1 MIEAIKSYFEREGI
15 SEDRLV
21 VVPNGAKVNSIEI
34 QSDDD
39 NEVRD
44 AKNRRVMFEV
54 IK

>member
-1 MIEAIKSYFEREGI
+1 
-15 SEDRLV
+15 
-21 VVPNGAKVNSIEI
+21 VVPNGSKVNSIEI